1 MESNCAICLEQL
13 KYPLGR
19 LNNCKHK
26 FCFKCIRD
34 WLKKRSQCP
43 LCGGEPKYL
52 IKIEETK
59 NERKVPVKKR
69 TKEQF
74 ENELLAQEQL
84 ENDQGGPSNE
94 DITIEYAN
102 CRSCRSSDNEHLL
115 LLCDGN
121 IGQNADGSTI
131 RCNVAY
137 HCYCL
142 PEKLER
148 IPENDWF
155 CPFCENKPENAQH
168 FVEQT
173 NLNVS
178 RSEEAG
184 SSSSRQL
191 KNETDVSKCHLS
203 GCLEQGNMKI
213 ETGCSKIRNSEST
226 LIQDAY
232 GDSDTESESR
242 DYSNEKSEL
251 YSTSDATSD
260 DYDDSNEITVE
271 NTGGTNFDVLDDD
284 DDDDDDDSDDGENDD
299 DDDCNESDET
309 DSEQKFHQAI
319 FCDNCRRRRGMK
331 RNQGITYR
339 R

>member
-1 MESNCAICLEQL
+1 MPKNNWKMIKAALQMKILPLNMQTADHAEVQIMNIYCYSATETLVKMLMVLRFAVMSPIIAIAYRRNWSES
-13 KYPLGR
+13 
-19 LNNCKHK
+19 
-26 FCFKCIRD
+26 
-34 WLKKRSQCP
+34 
-43 LCGGEPKYL
+43 
-52 IKIEETK
+52 
-59 NERKVPVKKR
+59 RKM
-69 TKEQF
+69 T
-74 ENELLAQEQL
+74 
-84 ENDQGGPSNE
+84 G
-94 DITIEYAN
+94 
-102 CRSCRSSDNEHLL
+102 
-115 LLCDGN
+115 
-121 IGQNADGSTI
+121 
-131 RCNVAY
+131 
-137 HCYCL
+137 
-142 PEKLER
+142 
-148 IPENDWF
+148 F

-168 FVEQT
+168 FVGQT

-203 GCLEQGNMKI
+203 GCLEQGNTKI

-271 NTGGTNFDVLDDD
+271 NTGGKNSYELQIILPNILRLRAIRTNFDVLDDD
-284 DDDDDDDSDDGENDD
+284 DDDDDDSDDGEDDDD

-319 FCDNCRRRRGMK
+319 FRDNYRRRRGMK

>member
-1 MESNCAICLEQL
+1 MESNCAICLDQL

-19 LNNCKHK
+19 PDNCMHK

-43 LCGGEPKYL
+43 LCDGEPKYL

-59 NERKVPVKKR
+59 NETKMPVKKR

-74 ENELLAQEQL
+74 ENELLVQEQL
-84 ENDQGGPSNE
+84 ENDHGGPSNE

-121 IGQNADGSTI
+121 IGQNADGSAI

-191 KNETDVSKCHLS
+191 KNETDICQLSNCHLS
-203 GCLEQGNMKI
+203 GCLEQGNTKT

-226 LIQDAY
+226 LIQDTY
-232 GDSDTESESR
+232 GDSDTESESG
-242 DYSNEKSEL
+242 DYSNEKGKL
-251 YSTSDATSD
+251 YSTSDTTSD
-260 DYDDSNEITVE
+260 NYDDSNEITVE
-271 NTGGTNFDVLDDD
+271 NTSSKLSNRRKLTNYNILIIRLQLLK
-284 DDDDDDDSDDGENDD
+284 N
-299 DDDCNESDET
+299 
-309 DSEQKFHQAI
+309 
-319 FCDNCRRRRGMK
+319 
-331 RNQGITYR
+331 
-339 R
+339 

>member
-1 MESNCAICLEQL
+1 ML
-13 KYPLGR
+13 
-19 LNNCKHK
+19 
-26 FCFKCIRD
+26 FCIN
-34 WLKKRSQCP
+34 RS
-43 LCGGEPKYL
+43 LSSFILL
-52 IKIEETK
+52 I
-59 NERKVPVKKR
+59 
-69 TKEQF
+69 
-74 ENELLAQEQL
+74 QEQL
-84 ENDQGGPSNE
+84 ENDHGGPSNE

-102 CRSCRSSDNEHLL
+102 CRSCRSSDNQHLL
-115 LLCDGN
+115 LLCKRN

-155 CPFCENKPENAQH
+155 CPFCENKPKNAQH

-184 SSSSRQL
+184 SSSSKQL

-203 GCLEQGNMKI
+203 GCLEQDNTKI
-213 ETGCSKIRNSEST
+213 ETGCSKIRNSESA

-251 YSTSDATSD
+251 YSTSDATR
-260 DYDDSNEITVE
+260 
-271 NTGGTNFDVLDDD
+271 TNYDVLD
-284 DDDDDDDSDDGENDD
+284 DDDDDDDSDDGEDD
-299 DDDCNESDET
+299 DDDWNESDET

-319 FCDNCRRRRGMK
+319 FRDNYRRRRGMK
-331 RNQGITYR
+331 RNQRITYR